1 MPLLVQLMA
10 PIVLSSGPSGQH
22 LHLASSAPGQREFG
36 HEDLKNVNS
45 PESTRVP
52 GSLAKMGSSWLCRG
66 LFLQTPRRVAGP
78 VSFIFHVAGRGL
90 FYFLS
95 ASNQDFIFPWL
106 IRICGVNPME
116 IGISLFVRLT
126 QQSLMHQ
133 AMCYLFLYFYGFHG
147 FNKRAVFR

>member
-1 MPLLVQLMA
+1 MLLLVQLMA
-10 PIVLSSGPSGQH
+10 PVVLGSGPSGQH
-22 LHLASSAPGQREFG
+22 RHLASSAPGQRVFS

-45 PESTRVP
+45 PESTGVP
-52 GSLAKMGSSWLCRG
+52 GSLAEMGSSWLCRG
-66 LFLQTPRRVAGP
+66 VFLQTPRRAAGP
-78 VSFIFHVAGRGL
+78 ISFIFHVAGRGL

-106 IRICGVNPME
+106 ICICGVNPME

-126 QQSLMHQ
+126 QQSLMYQ
-133 AMCYLFLYFYGFHG
+133 ATCYLFLYFYGFRG